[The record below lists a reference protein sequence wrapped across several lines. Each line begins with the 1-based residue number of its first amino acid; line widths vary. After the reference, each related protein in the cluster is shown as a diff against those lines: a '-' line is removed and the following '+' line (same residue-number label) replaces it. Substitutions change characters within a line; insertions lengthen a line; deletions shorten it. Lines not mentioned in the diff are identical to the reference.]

1 MCILLSLYRKDCYY
15 CTLTLFYLDV
25 TLDLNQTSYIVSE
38 SQGYIYICAEL
49 NGELERPV
57 LAEISVLSSTAIG
70 EIILHHFILSCSAIH
85 DFYCHIH
92 MMKCYLLP
100 PKHFDLTSIIIFSLF
115 RW

>member
-1 MCILLSLYRKDCYY
+1 MCIIILLLYRKDYYY
-15 CTLTLFYLDV
+15 CTLVNLTLFFLDV

-70 EIILHHFILSCSAIH
+70 KIILFHFTYVLMSCSVTYVL
-85 DFYCHIH
+85 FY
-92 MMKCYLLP
+92 L
-100 PKHFDLTSIIIFSLF
+100 
-115 RW
+115 